1 MGKGKVRV
9 GPLALMNA
17 KEKEFED
24 KDASGHITRSRIDR
38 PGEHTLA
45 RSYAM
50 PSENRRRAKP
60 RSSDKIWFGQ
70 SAQLS
75 SAFVGKLPFFRCILS
90 SSV

>member
-1 MGKGKVRV
+1 MSRSNAEIGHEQEVALRCPSFRV
-9 GPLALMNA
+9 LLWVL
-17 KEKEFED
+17 
-24 KDASGHITRSRIDR
+24 T
-38 PGEHTLA
+38 
-45 RSYAM
+45 